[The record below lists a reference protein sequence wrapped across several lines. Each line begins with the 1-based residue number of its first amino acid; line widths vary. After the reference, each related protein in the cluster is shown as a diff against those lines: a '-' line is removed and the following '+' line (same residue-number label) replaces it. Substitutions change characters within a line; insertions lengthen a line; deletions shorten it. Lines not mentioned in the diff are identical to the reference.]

1 MKNHM
6 VEKPDGSHG
15 SFLQRKGPNYFGF
28 ILIAGILVAFN
39 LLLRFAELLQCSYN
53 ILIIPLLLTLGVA
66 SHLTNTLKLSYLIHQ
81 LSSSVPPFFPF
92 FFPPSLPPFLFFFL
106 L

>member
-1 MKNHM
+1 M

-39 LLLRFAELLQCSYN
+39 LLL
-53 ILIIPLLLTLGVA
+53 
-66 SHLTNTLKLSYLIHQ
+66 
-81 LSSSVPPFFPF
+81 
-92 FFPPSLPPFLFFFL
+92 
-106 L
+106 

>member
-39 LLLRFAELLQCSYN
+39 LLQFAELLQYSYS
-53 ILIIPLLLTLGVA
+53 ILIIPLLLTLGGA
-66 SHLTNTLKLSYLIHQ
+66 SYLTNTLK
-81 LSSSVPPFFPF
+81 
-92 FFPPSLPPFLFFFL
+92 
-106 L
+106 